1 MGFIAPRF
9 FVLKKNSF
17 FWHFLLTFATNIG
30 KRTMVKLHIHSN
42 RSIESLLK
50 EHTGIILK
58 VCAMFVPHGRSHSE
72 EWREEVRDLFQEI
85 ALNLCESWPQFRG
98 QCSES
103 TWVYRVATNV
113 AISNLR
119 RFSTRRIV
127 LVDEATLDRLE
138 TETNNDTVERLY
150 RRIDRLDDDERQL
163 MTYAIGRVPLK
174 EVAEIMGLTE
184 DAVKHRMQRTKEKLR
199 RMSDE

>member
-1 MGFIAPRF
+1 
-9 FVLKKNSF
+9 
-17 FWHFLLTFATNIG
+17 
-30 KRTMVKLHIHSN
+30 MVKLHIHRE

-58 VCAMFVPHGRSHSE
+58 VCAMYVTSSSGARRGAMCEAVPSFVSNTSGTRRGT
-72 EWREEVRDLFQEI
+72 EWREEVSDLFQEI
-85 ALNLCESWPQFRG
+85 ALNLVESWPQYRG

-127 LVDEATLDRLE
+127 LVDESTLDRLE
-138 TETNNDTVERLY
+138 TETSNDTVERLY
-150 RRIDRLDDDERQL
+150 RRIDRLSDDERQL
-163 MTYAIGRVPLK
+163 MTYAIGKVPLK

-199 RMSDE
+199 NMNDEEN

>member
-1 MGFIAPRF
+1 M
-9 FVLKKNSF
+9 L
-17 FWHFLLTFATNIG
+17 
-30 KRTMVKLHIHSN
+30 KLHIHRE

-58 VCAMFVPHGRSHSE
+58 VCAMYVPHRHQHSE

-103 TWVYRVATNV
+103 TWVYRIATNV

-119 RFSTRRIV
+119 RFATRRIV
-127 LVDEATLDRLE
+127 LVDDSTLDSFE
-138 TETNNDTVERLY
+138 AENSDDAVERLY
-150 RRIDRLDDDERQL
+150 RRVDRLNGDERQL
-163 MTYAIGRVPLK
+163 MTYAIGKVPLK

-199 RMSDE
+199 NMKDDYEE

>member
-1 MGFIAPRF
+1 
-9 FVLKKNSF
+9 
-17 FWHFLLTFATNIG
+17 
-30 KRTMVKLHIHSN
+30 MVKLHIHRE

-58 VCAMFVPHGRSHSE
+58 VCTMYVRHPHSE

-138 TETNNDTVERLY
+138 TETNDDMVERLY

>member
-1 MGFIAPRF
+1 
-9 FVLKKNSF
+9 
-17 FWHFLLTFATNIG
+17 
-30 KRTMVKLHIHSN
+30 MVKLHIHRE

-58 VCAMFVPHGRSHSE
+58 VCAMYVPHRRSQSE

-119 RFSTRRIV
+119 RFASRRIV
-127 LVDEATLDRLE
+127 LVDETTLDRLE
-138 TETNNDTVERLY
+138 SETGDDTVERLY
-150 RRIDRLDDDERQL
+150 RRIDRLSNYERQL
-163 MTYAIGRVPLK
+163 MTYALGKVPLK

-184 DAVKHRMQRTKEKLR
+184 VAVKHRMQRTKEKLKQMKDDDYER
-199 RMSDE
+199 

>member
-1 MGFIAPRF
+1 MG
-9 FVLKKNSF
+9 
-17 FWHFLLTFATNIG
+17 
-30 KRTMVKLHIHSN
+30 MLHIHRE

-58 VCAMFVPHGRSHSE
+58 VCAMYVPYRHQHSE

-119 RFSTRRIV
+119 RFATRRIV
-127 LVDEATLDRLE
+127 LVDESTLDRLE
-138 TETNNDTVERLY
+138 SESSDGLVEHLY
-150 RRIDRLDDDERQL
+150 RRIERLKDDERQL
-163 MTYAIGRVPLK
+163 MTYVIGKVPLK

-184 DAVKHRMQRTKEKLR
+184 DAVKHRIQRTKEKLR
-199 RMSDE
+199 NMKDDYEE

>member
-1 MGFIAPRF
+1 
-9 FVLKKNSF
+9 
-17 FWHFLLTFATNIG
+17 
-30 KRTMVKLHIHSN
+30 MVKLHIHRE

-58 VCAMFVPHGRSHSE
+58 VCAMYVPYGRSHSE

-85 ALNLCESWPQFRG
+85 ALNLCESWSQYRG

-119 RFSTRRIV
+119 RFATRRIV
-127 LVDEATLDRLE
+127 LVDETTLDRLE
-138 TETNNDTVERLY
+138 SETGNDTVERLY

-163 MTYAIGRVPLK
+163 MTYAIGKVPLK

-184 DAVKHRMQRTKEKLR
+184 DAIKHRMQRTKEKLR
-199 RMSDE
+199 NMKDDYEE

>member
-1 MGFIAPRF
+1 
-9 FVLKKNSF
+9 
-17 FWHFLLTFATNIG
+17 
-30 KRTMVKLHIHSN
+30 MVKLHIHRE

-58 VCAMFVPHGRSHSE
+58 VCAMYVTSSCGTRRGAMCEAVPSFVSNTSGTRRGT
-72 EWREEVRDLFQEI
+72 EWREEVSDLFQEI
-85 ALNLCESWPQFRG
+85 ALNLVESWPQYRG

-127 LVDEATLDRLE
+127 LVDESTLDRLE
-138 TETNNDTVERLY
+138 TETSNDTVERLY
-150 RRIDRLDDDERQL
+150 RRIDRLSDDERQL
-163 MTYAIGRVPLK
+163 MTYAIGKVPLK

-199 RMSDE
+199 NMNDEEN

>member
-1 MGFIAPRF
+1 MG
-9 FVLKKNSF
+9 
-17 FWHFLLTFATNIG
+17 
-30 KRTMVKLHIHSN
+30 MLHIHRE

-58 VCAMFVPHGRSHSE
+58 VCAMFVPYRHLHSE

-119 RFSTRRIV
+119 RFATRRIV
-127 LVDEATLDRLE
+127 LVDESTLDRLE
-138 TETNNDTVERLY
+138 SESSDGLVEHLY
-150 RRIDRLDDDERQL
+150 RRIERLKDDERQL
-163 MTYAIGRVPLK
+163 MSYVIGKVPLK

-184 DAVKHRMQRTKEKLR
+184 DAVKHRIQRTKEKLR
-199 RMSDE
+199 NMKDDYEE

>member
-1 MGFIAPRF
+1 
-9 FVLKKNSF
+9 
-17 FWHFLLTFATNIG
+17 
-30 KRTMVKLHIHSN
+30 MVKLHIHRE

-50 EHTGIILK
+50 EYTGIILK
-58 VCAMFVPHGRSHSE
+58 VCAMYGASSNGARRGA
-72 EWREEVRDLFQEI
+72 EWREDVRDLFQEI

-119 RFSTRRIV
+119 RFASRRIV
-127 LVDEATLDRLE
+127 LVDETTLDRLE
-138 TETNNDTVERLY
+138 VEAGNDAVERLY

-163 MTYAIGRVPLK
+163 MTYAIGKVPLK

>member
-1 MGFIAPRF
+1 
-9 FVLKKNSF
+9 
-17 FWHFLLTFATNIG
+17 
-30 KRTMVKLHIHSN
+30 MVKLHIHRE

-58 VCAMFVPHGRSHSE
+58 VCAMYGASPNGARRGT

-138 TETNNDTVERLY
+138 AETGNDMVESLY
-150 RRIDRLDDDERQL
+150 RRIDMLDDDERQL
-163 MTYAIGRVPLK
+163 MTYAIGKVPLK

-184 DAVKHRMQRTKEKLR
+184 DAVKHRMQRTKEKLKQ
-199 RMSDE
+199 MNDDNE

>member
-1 MGFIAPRF
+1 
-9 FVLKKNSF
+9 
-17 FWHFLLTFATNIG
+17 
-30 KRTMVKLHIHSN
+30 MVKLHIHRE
-42 RSIESLLK
+42 RSVESLLK

-72 EWREEVRDLFQEI
+72 DWREEVRDLFQEI

-113 AISNLR
+113 ALSNLR

-127 LVDEATLDRLE
+127 LVDESTLDRLE

-150 RRIDRLDDDERQL
+150 RRIDRLDYDERQL

-199 RMSDE
+199 NMKEDDEE

>member
-1 MGFIAPRF
+1 
-9 FVLKKNSF
+9 
-17 FWHFLLTFATNIG
+17 
-30 KRTMVKLHIHSN
+30 MVKLHIHRE

-58 VCAMFVPHGRSHSE
+58 VCAMYVPHRRSQSE

-127 LVDEATLDRLE
+127 LVDESTLDRLE
-138 TETNNDTVERLY
+138 AETCNDTVECLY
-150 RRIDRLDDDERQL
+150 RRIDRLRDDERQL

>member
-1 MGFIAPRF
+1 
-9 FVLKKNSF
+9 
-17 FWHFLLTFATNIG
+17 
-30 KRTMVKLHIHSN
+30 MVKLHIHRE
-42 RSIESLLK
+42 RSIESLLR

-58 VCAMFVPHGRSHSE
+58 VCAMYCRRSSGPRGGAMCEAVPPFVSNTSGTRRGN
-72 EWREEVRDLFQEI
+72 EWREEVSDLFQEI
-85 ALNLCESWPQFRG
+85 ALNLVESWPQYRG

-127 LVDEATLDRLE
+127 LVDESTLDRLE
-138 TETNNDTVERLY
+138 TETSNDTVERLY
-150 RRIDRLDDDERQL
+150 RRIDRLSDDERQL
-163 MTYAIGRVPLK
+163 MTYAIGKVPLK

-199 RMSDE
+199 NMNDEEN

>member
-1 MGFIAPRF
+1 MG
-9 FVLKKNSF
+9 
-17 FWHFLLTFATNIG
+17 
-30 KRTMVKLHIHSN
+30 MLHIHRE

-50 EHTGIILK
+50 EHTGIILT
-58 VCAMFVPHGRSHSE
+58 VCAMYVPYRHPHSE

-119 RFSTRRIV
+119 RFATRRIV
-127 LVDEATLDRLE
+127 LVDESTLDRLE
-138 TETNNDTVERLY
+138 SESSDGLVEHLY
-150 RRIDRLDDDERQL
+150 RRIERLKDDERQL
-163 MTYAIGRVPLK
+163 MTYVIGKVPLK

-184 DAVKHRMQRTKEKLR
+184 DAVKHRIQRTKEKLR
-199 RMSDE
+199 NMKDDYEE

>member
-1 MGFIAPRF
+1 
-9 FVLKKNSF
+9 
-17 FWHFLLTFATNIG
+17 
-30 KRTMVKLHIHSN
+30 MVKLHIHRE

-50 EHTGIILK
+50 EYTGIILK
-58 VCAMFVPHGRSHSE
+58 VCAMYGASSSGARRGA

-103 TWVYRVATNV
+103 TWVYRVATNI

-138 TETNNDTVERLY
+138 AETGNDMVECLY

>member
-1 MGFIAPRF
+1 M
-9 FVLKKNSF
+9 
-17 FWHFLLTFATNIG
+17 
-30 KRTMVKLHIHSN
+30 LHIHRE

-58 VCAMFVPHGRSHSE
+58 VCAMYVPYRHTHSE

-119 RFSTRRIV
+119 RFATRRIV
-127 LVDEATLDRLE
+127 LVDESTLDRLE
-138 TETNNDTVERLY
+138 SESSDGLVEHLY
-150 RRIDRLDDDERQL
+150 RRIERLKDDERQL
-163 MTYAIGRVPLK
+163 MTYVIGKVPLK

-199 RMSDE
+199 NMKDDYEE

>member
-1 MGFIAPRF
+1 
-9 FVLKKNSF
+9 
-17 FWHFLLTFATNIG
+17 
-30 KRTMVKLHIHSN
+30 MVKLYIHKE

-58 VCAMFVPHGRSHSE
+58 VCAMYVSHGRSHTE

-119 RFSTRRIV
+119 RYAARRIV

-138 TETNNDTVERLY
+138 SETSNDTMERLY
-150 RRIDRLDDDERQL
+150 RRIDRLSTDERQL
-163 MTYAIGRVPLK
+163 MAYAIGKVLLK

-184 DAVKHRMQRTKEKLR
+184 DAVKHRMQRTKEKLKQ
-199 RMSDE
+199 MKDDDYEG

>member
-1 MGFIAPRF
+1 
-9 FVLKKNSF
+9 
-17 FWHFLLTFATNIG
+17 
-30 KRTMVKLHIHSN
+30 MVKLHIHRE

-58 VCAMFVPHGRSHSE
+58 VCAMYVPHRLDRRLSAGNE

-85 ALNLCESWPQFRG
+85 ALNLCESWPQYRG

-119 RFSTRRIV
+119 RFATRRIV
-127 LVDEATLDRLE
+127 LVDETTLDRLE
-138 TETNNDTVERLY
+138 TETSNDTVERLY
-150 RRIDRLDDDERQL
+150 RRIDRLGDDERQL
-163 MTYAIGRVPLK
+163 MTYAIGKVPLK

-184 DAVKHRMQRTKEKLR
+184 DAVKHRMPRTKEKLKQ
-199 RMSDE
+199 MKDDDYEG

>member
-1 MGFIAPRF
+1 
-9 FVLKKNSF
+9 
-17 FWHFLLTFATNIG
+17 
-30 KRTMVKLHIHSN
+30 MVKVHIHRK
-42 RSIESLLK
+42 RSIESLLR

-58 VCAMFVPHGRSHSE
+58 VCAMYGTSPSGARSGA
-72 EWREEVRDLFQEI
+72 EWREEVQDLFQEI
-85 ALNLCESWPQFRG
+85 ALNLCESWPKYRG

-127 LVDEATLDRLE
+127 LVDETTLDRLE
-138 TETNNDTVERLY
+138 LETGNDTVERLY
-150 RRIDRLDDDERQL
+150 RRIDRLDNNERQL
-163 MTYAIGRVPLK
+163 MTYAIGKVPLK

-184 DAVKHRMQRTKEKLR
+184 DAVKHRMQRAKEKLR
-199 RMSDE
+199 KMEDDYEE

>member
-1 MGFIAPRF
+1 
-9 FVLKKNSF
+9 
-17 FWHFLLTFATNIG
+17 
-30 KRTMVKLHIHSN
+30 MVKLHIHRE

-58 VCAMFVPHGRSHSE
+58 VCAMYVPYGRSNSE

-85 ALNLCESWPQFRG
+85 ALNLCESWPQYRG
-98 QCSES
+98 KCSES
-103 TWVYRVATNV
+103 TWVYRVASNV

-119 RFSTRRIV
+119 RFATRRIV
-127 LVDEATLDRLE
+127 LVDETTLDRLE
-138 TETNNDTVERLY
+138 SETGNDTVERLY

-163 MTYAIGRVPLK
+163 MTYAIGKVPLK

-199 RMSDE
+199 NMNDDYEG

>member
-1 MGFIAPRF
+1 
-9 FVLKKNSF
+9 
-17 FWHFLLTFATNIG
+17 
-30 KRTMVKLHIHSN
+30 MVKLHIHRE
-42 RSIESLLK
+42 RSVESLLK

-58 VCAMFVPHGRSHSE
+58 VCAMYVPHRHPHSE

-98 QCSES
+98 QCAES

-119 RFSTRRIV
+119 RFATRRIV
-127 LVDEATLDRLE
+127 LVDETTLDRLE
-138 TETNNDTVERLY
+138 SENSIDTVERLY
-150 RRIDRLDDDERQL
+150 RRIDRLGDEERQL
-163 MTYAIGRVPLK
+163 MTYAIGKVPLK

-184 DAVKHRMQRTKEKLR
+184 DAVKHRMQRTKEKLKQ
-199 RMSDE
+199 MKDDDYEG

>member
-1 MGFIAPRF
+1 M
-9 FVLKKNSF
+9 
-17 FWHFLLTFATNIG
+17 
-30 KRTMVKLHIHSN
+30 LHIHRE

-58 VCAMFVPHGRSHSE
+58 VCAMYVPYGRSHSE

-85 ALNLCESWPQFRG
+85 ALNLCESWPEFRG

-119 RFSTRRIV
+119 RFATRRIV
-127 LVDEATLDRLE
+127 LVDESTLDRLE
-138 TETNNDTVERLY
+138 SESSDGLVEHLY
-150 RRIDRLDDDERQL
+150 RRIERLKDDERQL
-163 MTYAIGRVPLK
+163 MTYVIGKVPLK

-184 DAVKHRMQRTKEKLR
+184 DAVKHRIQRTKEKLR
-199 RMSDE
+199 NMKDDYEE

>member
-1 MGFIAPRF
+1 MG
-9 FVLKKNSF
+9 
-17 FWHFLLTFATNIG
+17 
-30 KRTMVKLHIHSN
+30 MLHIHRE

-58 VCAMFVPHGRSHSE
+58 VCAMYVPYRHPHSE

-113 AISNLR
+113 AISRDMSVL
-119 RFSTRRIV
+119 FLIV
-127 LVDEATLDRLE
+127 WICLFRCIDALGGLKT
-138 TETNNDTVERLY
+138 TN
-150 RRIDRLDDDERQL
+150 
-163 MTYAIGRVPLK
+163 G
-174 EVAEIMGLTE
+174 
-184 DAVKHRMQRTKEKLR
+184 
-199 RMSDE
+199 S

>member
-1 MGFIAPRF
+1 M
-9 FVLKKNSF
+9 
-17 FWHFLLTFATNIG
+17 
-30 KRTMVKLHIHSN
+30 LHIHRE

-58 VCAMFVPHGRSHSE
+58 VCAMYVPYRHPHSE

-119 RFSTRRIV
+119 RTSRSTLFIYCYFRFFAKNSAKVSQGIMFLGSPLPAFS
-127 LVDEATLDRLE
+127 
-138 TETNNDTVERLY
+138 
-150 RRIDRLDDDERQL
+150 
-163 MTYAIGRVPLK
+163 
-174 EVAEIMGLTE
+174 
-184 DAVKHRMQRTKEKLR
+184 
-199 RMSDE
+199 S